1 MKKRKNPYDRNRRGD
16 HDEQETWKQD
26 FVPGLV
32 QPAQAARPQ
41 PPPPR
46 ASQVPSGDAI
56 LARLKAQPS
65 SLDDLIGFFDLKKLP
80 DQNALEKRLL
90 ELVRAGQTV
99 LDRRGRLVPAASGA
113 TGLPHTPT
121 PVQALPPPAVTRPPQ
136 KPAARPVEPPK
147 SPPAKPAAAP
157 KRVEAERAP
166 KGKTAAVAAVPAV
179 VKAQETFLPK
189 LATLPAAAAAP
200 GSKTKSSARVGLEL
214 TGKVSAHR
222 DGFGFV
228 VPEPKL
234 DGGEDVFLPAREMRG
249 LMTGDRARVRIVEV
263 DHSGRLAGE
272 FIAMVSTAPRFAVGR
287 LRQDNGRW
295 WLTPDNQKAQ
305 PFELQ
310 IQTGDLAGAKVGQ
323 VVRAEIIT
331 VPGGRGTMIGRVTEV
346 IGEHL
351 APGLEIEI
359 ALRRHDLPYEWPA
372 EVEAEAK
379 AIPDTVS
386 EAQASSKGRIDIR
399 KLPLVTIDGADA
411 RDFDD
416 AVYASKE
423 TLRGGYKLVVAI
435 ADVSSYV
442 KVGSPLDEE
451 AQKRGTSVYFPR
463 RVIPMLPE
471 KLSNG
476 LCSLNPHV
484 DRLCMVCEMRISR
497 DGEIT
502 AAKFYEGV
510 MNSHARLI
518 YEDVAEMLANPK
530 GEQAI
535 ANKKLLPQLKALEE
549 VFEALFRAR
558 TKRGAIDFEG
568 QETKFA
574 FTEDSKIES
583 IYPVQR
589 NKAHRMIE
597 ECMIAANVQ
606 AALFVTGKETPTL
619 HRVHEQ
625 PDPIRVTMLREFLA
639 GRALSLG
646 GGEKPAAGDFAKV
659 TEQAKGR
666 PDTGL
671 IHMMVL
677 RTMSQARY
685 APEALGHFGLA
696 LAHYA
701 HFTSPIRRYPDL
713 LLHRAIKHVL
723 KRGKPKDFD
732 YTLET
737 MEALGLHCSGTERR
751 ADEATRDVSSW
762 LKCEFMSHRVGDVF
776 DGVVS
781 SVTSF
786 GLFVDLTGLYIDGL
800 VHVSSLGEDQFVFD
814 KPTQAL
820 VGKRNG
826 RRFVLGQPI
835 KVQVARV
842 NLEERKIDLVPAES
856 GAGLVGRAQGSEPVQ
871 RGRKDSSPSRSRG
884 QTPQGKG
891 KPPRFEA
898 SSQRP
903 GKSNKKRR

>member
-1 MKKRKNPYDRNRRGD
+1 MKKRKNPYDRNRRQDG
-16 HDEQETWKQD
+16 DEQEPWKQE

-32 QPAQAARPQ
+32 QPAAASRPPQ
-41 PPPPR
+41 RIANTPQ
-46 ASQVPSGDAI
+46 SDAI
-56 LARLKAQPS
+56 LARLKTQPS

-80 DQNALEKRLL
+80 DQTALEKRVL
-90 ELVRAGQTV
+90 ELVRGGQVV

-113 TGLPHTPT
+113 VGLPQVPT
-121 PVQALPPPAVTRPPQ
+121 PISEIAA
-136 KPAARPVEPPK
+136 PAAPPR
-147 SPPAKPAAAP
+147 PAKPAVPAAP
-157 KRVEAERAP
+157 KAAAPAAKPQQSVTKPAEPAPRAP
-166 KGKTAAVAAVPAV
+166 KGKPAVAA
-179 VKAQETFLPK
+179 
-189 LATLPAAAAAP
+189 PAAPEPVFKPQLMSAPAAGAHAA
-200 GSKTKSSARVGLEL
+200 KSSARVGLEL

-234 DGGEDVFLPAREMRG
+234 EGGEDVFLPAREMRG
-249 LMTGDRARVRIVEV
+249 LMTGDRVRERIAEL

-287 LRQDNGRW
+287 LRQDQGRW

-310 IQTGDLAGAKVGQ
+310 IPSGDLQGAKPGQ

-331 VPGGRGTMIGRVTEV
+331 VPGGRGTMVGRITEV

-379 AIPDTVS
+379 AIDPEVREVD
-386 EAQASSKGRIDIR
+386 AKGRVDLR

-423 TLRGGYKLVVAI
+423 KIRGGYKLIVAI
-435 ADVSSYV
+435 ADVSAYV
-442 KVGSPLDEE
+442 KVGAPLDEE

-484 DRLCMVCEMRISR
+484 DRLCMVCEMRVSK
-497 DGEIT
+497 DGEVT

-510 MNSHARLI
+510 MNSQARLI
-518 YEDVAEMLANPK
+518 YEDVAAMLANPK
-530 GEQAI
+530 GEQAV
-535 ANKKLLPQLKALEE
+535 AHKKILPHLKALEE
-549 VFEALFRAR
+549 VFDALFRAR
-558 TKRGAIDFEG
+558 IKRGAIDFEG
-568 QETKFA
+568 QETKFE
-574 FTEDSKIES
+574 FSDDRKIER
-583 IYPVQR
+583 IVPVVR

-606 AALFVTGKETPTL
+606 AAMFVAPKETPTL
-619 HRVHEQ
+619 YRVHER
-625 PDPIRVTMLREFLA
+625 PDPMRVTMLKEFLA
-639 GRALSLG
+639 TRGLMLG
-646 GGEKPAAGDFAKV
+646 GGEAPAAGDFAKV

-671 IHMMVL
+671 IHMMIL
-677 RTMSQARY
+677 RTMTQARY
-685 APEALGHFGLA
+685 SPEVLGHFGLA
-696 LAHYA
+696 LTHYG

-713 LLHRAIKHVL
+713 LLHRSIKHVL

-732 YTLET
+732 YTAEQ
-737 MEALGLHCSGTERR
+737 MDALGLHCSGTERR
-751 ADEATRDVSSW
+751 ADEATRDVVSW

-781 SVTSF
+781 SVTTF
-786 GLFVDLTGLYIDGL
+786 GLFVDLTGLFIDGL
-800 VHVSSLGEDQFVFD
+800 VHVSTLGEDNFVFD
-814 KPTQAL
+814 KTTQRL

-826 RRFVLGQPI
+826 RAFALGQPI

-842 NLEERKIDLVPAES
+842 NLEERKIDLVPAEMAGGGQGS
-856 GAGLVGRAQGSEPVQ
+856 GRGSEPVQ
-871 RGRKDSSPSRSRG
+871 RARKDSG
-884 QTPQGKG
+884 QPQGRRQQQPQG
-891 KPPRFEA
+891 RGAPPRSEG
-898 SSQRP
+898 SPQRP
-903 GKSNKKRR
+903 GNRNKKKRR